1 METTGTTS
9 QLIVKNGA
17 VWRRP
22 SSSSGEQQADN
33 DDDEIVH
40 IGWSAIWA
48 YNFPLQVP
56 TLYIAWRVEGVGIYT
71 YMHGG
76 FLRRGVPK

>member
-9 QLIVKNGA
+9 QLIVKNGP

-33 DDDEIVH
+33 DDDDEQSIH
-40 IGWSAIWA
+40 
-48 YNFPLQVP
+48 
-56 TLYIAWRVEGVGIYT
+56 
-71 YMHGG
+71 
-76 FLRRGVPK
+76 

>member
-1 METTGTTS
+1 LRDATSLGPLPEDGLRKLKNPMETTGTTS

-33 DDDEIVH
+33 DDDDV
-40 IGWSAIWA
+40 
-48 YNFPLQVP
+48 
-56 TLYIAWRVEGVGIYT
+56 TVEPFVN
-71 YMHGG
+71 HE
-76 FLRRGVPK
+76 

>member
-33 DDDEIVH
+33 DDE
-40 IGWSAIWA
+40 WSHDSFI
-48 YNFPLQVP
+48 LQIIIP
-56 TLYIAWRVEGVGIYT
+56 
-71 YMHGG
+71 
-76 FLRRGVPK
+76 